1 MSTKKTQAKAN
12 GPAPKAWKTPPKA
25 CKSCTD
31 KCAKAKKAET
41 KTAKA
46 AGNPK
51 RKPRTEEQ
59 KKARRERDAK
69 RRALAAAKKPAEK
82 KADASGSKVAI
93 KCTFEIGGINRNV
106 ADLYG
111 SVMSKVFE
119 RVSAEIKNLLN
130 AMDDAISEIKK
141 KK

>member
-12 GPAPKAWKTPPKA
+12 GPAPKA
-25 CKSCTD
+25 
-31 KCAKAKKAET
+31 KKAET

-46 AGNPK
+46 FSLSK

-69 RRALAAAKKPAEK
+69 RREAMKAAKKPAEK
-82 KADASGSKVAI
+82 KTDASGSKVAI

-111 SVMSKVFE
+111 SIMSKVFE
-119 RVSAEIKNLLN
+119 RVSTDIKHLLN
-130 AMDDAISEIKK
+130 AMDDVISKAKK
-141 KK
+141 K